1 MEFSSKVV
9 RLNVEFL
16 IKKKLLVLKNDFKVC
31 LNFEWMELKDYYCHV
46 CMEVPTRLL
55 WKL

>member
-31 LNFEWMELKDYYCHV
+31 LNFE
-46 CMEVPTRLL
+46 
-55 WKL
+55 